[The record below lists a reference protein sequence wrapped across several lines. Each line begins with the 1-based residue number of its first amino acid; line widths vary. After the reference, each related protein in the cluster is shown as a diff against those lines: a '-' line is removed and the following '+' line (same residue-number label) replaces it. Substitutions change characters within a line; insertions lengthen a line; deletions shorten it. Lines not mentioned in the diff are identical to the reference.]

1 MRSSLK
7 PKLEK
12 IELVWMILGLTTRT
26 NYSPVISFFFQ
37 ILFELT
43 AFKIL
48 ILWKEPSRLDY
59 CRGLNNAKKLLTSY
73 PLTKP
78 GSAVFFIATLFRAR
92 VQLKSFHRSLWSSI
106 VISRVEQS
114 HFIGL
119 MGQAWSFHV
128 SRKKFSQVGIFA
140 NLETNFHL
148 LLRTEWCRN
157 WAKLNSI
164 SLLQSNSIYN
174 LKTAKSP
181 KKICYSY
188 EKADIAVFLYRTN

>member
-1 MRSSLK
+1 MLKNFAKLQIIYLSPDIDLWKDPNSLVGGQYWPKLHSRGSNLRSSK
-7 PKLEK
+7 NFS
-12 IELVWMILGLTTRT
+12 W
-26 NYSPVISFFFQ
+26 
-37 ILFELT
+37 
-43 AFKIL
+43 
-48 ILWKEPSRLDY
+48 
-59 CRGLNNAKKLLTSY
+59 
-73 PLTKP
+73 
-78 GSAVFFIATLFRAR
+78 

-114 HFIGL
+114 HFIGI

-128 SRKKFSQVGIFA
+128 SRKKNSQVGIFA

-188 EKADIAVFLYRTN
+188 EKADIAVFYITLLDWLKLGISVITTFFA